1 MQRYKYEITLRDVRA
16 KSLWVYPHQRDTAAM
31 RQSCPTRRRPLAHS
45 TQHCILS
52 HLYYLCEAAPSSF
65 PHRQCVEMANTF
77 FVRHIIYYFK
87 CAWLADV
94 RAKTRLTHFFE
105 SVLRTRMTL
114 TLCPAH
120 QPNLP
125 QMPSELAHCAYSQCD
140 AFALGACRTLKR
152 RTVCIVLE
160 VFALSEICMHGH
172 CVVRRASAFAQIP
185 PT

>member
-1 MQRYKYEITLRDVRA
+1 MC
-16 KSLWVYPHQRDTAAM
+16 
-31 RQSCPTRRRPLAHS
+31 QSRPTRKRPLAHS

-52 HLYYLCEAAPSSF
+52 HPHYLCEATPSSF

-77 FVRHIIYYFK
+77 FVHHIIYYFK

-105 SVLRTRMTL
+105 SVLRTRMSL

-125 QMPSELAHCAYSQCD
+125 QMPSELAHCVCSQCG
-140 AFALGACRTLKR
+140 AFALGACRALKR
-152 RTVCIVLE
+152 RTVRIVLE
-160 VFALSEICMHGH
+160 VFALSEIRMHGH
-172 CVVRRASAFAQIP
+172 CVMRRASAFAQISH
-185 PT
+185 T